1 MGGARTGE
9 FPSESLL
16 RIVMS
21 SSPCS
26 TFTYKAGLSYIV
38 HVEDRPAPWMLPSLN
53 HSCHTLEISQ
63 A

>member
-38 HVEDRPAPWMLPSLN
+38 HVEDRWGESSSVDATITESLMPY
-53 HSCHTLEISQ
+53 T
-63 A
+63 